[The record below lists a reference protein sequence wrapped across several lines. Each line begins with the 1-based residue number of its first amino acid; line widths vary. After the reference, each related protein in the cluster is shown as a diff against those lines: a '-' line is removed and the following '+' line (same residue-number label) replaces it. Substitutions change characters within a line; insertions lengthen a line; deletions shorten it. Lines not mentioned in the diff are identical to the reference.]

1 MYTNTNC
8 NNWNRLM
15 EHRGHLERIAL
26 AKKMIDTK
34 TPNQPKFFKEAACK
48 KAMKKEFNRQIDID
62 NNLLYKKMYELKI
75 HHSPY
80 AKELNIIQPCP
91 AFESLSYNKWRK
103 QKVIER
109 ENSRFKK
116 RLLSAKTTYRTQ
128 KYLDDY
134 KYSEYLEKNISKG
147 AKQRNPNL
155 NFTTYNGFKNNLK
168 YNIENCLDGQ
178 SSSMG
183 FSSTTGSRSFNNN
196 FRPSSSKTYNTIN
209 NNFRPSSSKTNNTFN
224 NNFRPSSSK
233 TNNTFNNNF
242 RPSSSKSYTIQREID
257 YSGNYNN
264 EEDIR
269 NNNAHTT
276 DAYTHS

>member
-62 NNLLYKKMYELKI
+62 NNLLYKKMYELKV

-80 AKELNIIQPCP
+80 AKELNPTHPCP
-91 AFESLSYNKWRK
+91 AFESLSYNKWRR
-103 QKVIER
+103 QKEIEK
-109 ENSRFKK
+109 ENGKFKN
-116 RLLSAKTTYRTQ
+116 RLLSAKTAYKTQ

-134 KYSEYLEKNISKG
+134 KYSEYLQKNISKG
-147 AKQRNPNL
+147 AKERNPNL
-155 NFTTYNGFKNNLK
+155 NFTTYNGFRNNLK
-168 YNIENCLDGQ
+168 YNIERCFDDQ
-178 SSSMG
+178 SSSNG
-183 FSSTTGSRSFNNN
+183 FSSTTISKSF
-196 FRPSSSKTYNTIN
+196 N

-233 TNNTFNNNF
+233 TQNNVNSNF
-242 RPSSSKSYTIQREID
+242 RPNSSKSYTIYREVD
-257 YSGNYNN
+257 YSGNYNKDF
-264 EEDIR
+264 EKR
-269 NNNAHTT
+269 NNNVPTT
-276 DAYTHS
+276 TEAYTHS

>member
-62 NNLLYKKMYELKI
+62 NNILYKKMYELKI

-80 AKELNIIQPCP
+80 AKELNIPQPCP
-91 AFESLSYNKWRK
+91 AFESLSYNKWRR
-103 QKVIER
+103 QKVIEK
-109 ENSRFKK
+109 ENGKFKN
-116 RLLSAKTTYRTQ
+116 RLLSAKTAYRTQ

-134 KYSEYLEKNISKG
+134 KYTEYLEKNISKG
-147 AKQRNPNL
+147 AKERNPNL

-168 YNIENCLDGQ
+168 YNIERCLDDP

-183 FSSTTGSRSFNNN
+183 LSSTTV
-196 FRPSSSKTYNTIN
+196 SK
-209 NNFRPSSSKTNNTFN
+209 SFN

-233 TNNTFNNNF
+233 TNNTFNNTF
-242 RPSSSKSYTIQREID
+242 RPSSSKTQNNINTDLRPNSSKNQTIYREFD
-257 YSGNYNN
+257 NSGNYNSEIEN
-264 EEDIR
+264 R
-269 NNNAHTT
+269 NNNAATT